1 MAARKRKAASAEPET
16 ADVPQDTYKPTVDE
30 ERIITDEYAD
40 FQYMRESR
48 DLTYH
53 EFGDITL
60 QQFVDANDKQ
70 LNARVIKRE
79 EYDPPKEG
87 WQSNVPLPIIRE
99 KQEQVLAGYSLTVP
113 DMECK
118 AYGTDNSL
126 DLTDRSYVAKWL
138 VRGSYMQEENSV
150 LENFWESWEAA
161 TRGTIIKYEGYMK
174 TKATQRVLTD
184 YNLETGVAKFV
195 EREVTVDDKCV
206 SWIVPILELYIKDF
220 SINDIQQQP
229 KIIWARK
236 MGKDA
241 FEYEFGKYKNAE
253 YVKTKAQLTQD
264 DHEGFYGR
272 HQEWFDHVDDNQ
284 YEVLRIY
291 CKTTQIRPGVFVDT
305 YRIIA
310 NGVLL
315 MDAPLLW
322 KSNGVKIYPFAKT
335 IFKPFVN
342 EQFFYGNCFPNL
354 MGAMVD
360 SMNSTF
366 NTMSD
371 KQWRSM
377 NPGTLVGRV
386 NQDSLDFEEQIITS
400 TTPIHVE
407 DVNQV
412 KPMTVEG
419 INSADV
425 LFLNIVKGF
434 IEDAAPSL
442 PGLMKDKEA
451 TAREIVLAEEKL
463 REMKNV
469 YAEFMTDLW
478 RQKYKI
484 RLANIQLNYP
494 QASTIIAGSDKKKVY
509 KTYII
514 PDAELDTTTGE
525 RGILAIK
532 FQDVNEANRAKLQEE
547 IDVEEEVFF
556 QKGIKYRKI
565 VCNIDYLDN
574 VRYQMEI
581 IPGAI
586 YRESL
591 GRKQAE
597 IAEKLETLAKFFP
610 DILIVNKNEYFE
622 QWSSAY
628 EDSPGKYLAR
638 VQEYEQAKK
647 DAIASASSNGGAG
660 GAQQPPTG
668 EVPAG
673 GQPAAPSAAPLP
685 ALPAPANQ

>member
-1 MAARKRKAASAEPET
+1 MAARKRKAASAEPES
-16 ADVPQDTYKPTVDE
+16 AAVAQDKYNPTPE
-30 ERIITDEYAD
+30 EEKLITDEYVD
-40 FQYMRESR
+40 FQYMREAR
-48 DLTYH
+48 DRVYP

-79 EYDPPKEG
+79 EYEQPKEA

-99 KQEQVLAGYSLTVP
+99 KQEQVLGGYSLVVP

-118 AYGTDNSL
+118 AYGTDNAL
-126 DLTDRSYVAKWL
+126 DLTDRAYVAKWL
-138 VRGSYMQEENSV
+138 VTGSYTQEENSV

-161 TRGTIIKYEGYMK
+161 GRGTIIKYEGYLK
-174 TKATQRVLTD
+174 TKATQRVLTKYD
-184 YNLETGVAKFV
+184 LETGIAEYV
-195 EREVTVDDKCV
+195 EKEVTVDDKCV

-220 SINDIQQQP
+220 SIQDIQQQP
-229 KIIWARK
+229 KLVWARK
-236 MGKDA
+236 MSKDA
-241 FEYEFGKYKNAE
+241 FEYEFGKYANAKF
-253 YVKTKAQLTQD
+253 VKTKGELTHD

-272 HQEWFDHVDDNQ
+272 HKDWFDHVDDDQ

-342 EQFFYGNCFPNL
+342 EAFFYGNCFPNL

-386 NQDSLDFEEQIITS
+386 NQDSLDFEEQIITG

-412 KPMTVEG
+412 KPMPVEG

-494 QASTIIAGSDKKKVY
+494 QPRTIVVDGQPKKIT

-514 PDAELDTTTGE
+514 TDAELDTITGE

-532 FQDVNEANRAKLQEE
+532 FQAVTAENRAKLQEE
-547 IDVEEEVFF
+547 IDVEEEAFA
-556 QKGIKYRKI
+556 QKGIKYRKLI
-565 VCNIDYLDN
+565 CNTDYLDN
-574 VRYQMEI
+574 ARYQIEI
-581 IPGAI
+581 ISGAV
-586 YRESL
+586 YRENI

-610 DILIVNKNEYFE
+610 DILIINKNEYFE

-628 EDSPGKYLAR
+628 EDSPGKYLAK
-638 VQEYEQAKK
+638 VQEFEKAKQEAMAAQANPT
-647 DAIASASSNGGAG
+647 APGGG
-660 GAQQPPTG
+660 EAQPSG

-673 GQPAAPSAAPLP
+673 SPTG
-685 ALPAPANQ
+685 APAEAQLAPVTA

>member
-1 MAARKRKAASAEPET
+1 MVARKRKAASAEPET
-16 ADVPQDTYKPTVDE
+16 AVVTPEIYNPNQEDE
-30 ERIITDEYAD
+30 KIITDEYVD
-40 FQYMRESR
+40 FQYMREAR
-48 DLTYH
+48 DRTYP

-126 DLTDRSYVAKWL
+126 DLTDRAYVAKWL
-138 VRGSYMQEENSV
+138 VRGSYIQEENSV
-150 LENFWESWEAA
+150 LENFWESWEVAG
-161 TRGTIIKYEGYMK
+161 RGTIVKYEGYMK
-174 TKATQRVLTD
+174 TKAMQRVLTKYD
-184 YNLETGVAKFV
+184 LETGTAEYV

-229 KIIWARK
+229 KIVWARK

-241 FEYEFGKYKNAE
+241 FDYEFGKYKNAKF
-253 YVKTKAQLTQD
+253 VKTKAQLTQD
-264 DHEGFYGR
+264 EHEGFYGR
-272 HQEWFDHVDDNQ
+272 HQEWFDRLDDNQ

-291 CKTTQIRPGVFVDT
+291 CKTTQIRPGVFIDT

-322 KSNGVKIYPFAKT
+322 KSNGIKIYPFAKT

-354 MGAMVD
+354 MGAIVD

-386 NQDSLDFEEQIITS
+386 NQDSLDFEEQIITG

-412 KPMTVEG
+412 KPMPVEG

-425 LFLNIVKGF
+425 LFLNIIKGF

-463 REMKNV
+463 REMKNI

-494 QASTIIAGSDKKKVY
+494 QPRKIVVDGATKKIF

-514 PDAELDTTTGE
+514 PDAELDATTGE

-532 FQDVNEANRAKLQEE
+532 FQAVNEKNRAKLQEE
-547 IDVEEEVFF
+547 IDVEEEVFS

-581 IPGAI
+581 IPGAV

-622 QWSSAY
+622 QWSAAY
-628 EDSPGKYLAR
+628 EDSPGKYLAK
-638 VQEYEQAKK
+638 VQEFEQAKK
-647 DAIASASSNGGAG
+647 DAMAAQQGQVAPGGAE
-660 GAQQPPTG
+660 AQPTG

-673 GQPAAPSAAPLP
+673 GQAAAPAEAPMP
-685 ALPAPANQ
+685 ALPAVVNQ